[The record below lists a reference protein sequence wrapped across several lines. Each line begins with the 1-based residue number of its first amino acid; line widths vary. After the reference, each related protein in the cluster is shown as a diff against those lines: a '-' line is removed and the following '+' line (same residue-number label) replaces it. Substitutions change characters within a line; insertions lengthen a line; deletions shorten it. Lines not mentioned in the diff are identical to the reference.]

1 MTPSSDTAIPN
12 TPLALTLGDAA
23 GIGPEIVVKLHQA
36 GLPAPCVVYGDAGA
50 LRRAAVALGAPL
62 RIVELTDVTERARY
76 ANDTGCLFVRPTHPA
91 LPSDL
96 PLGRVD
102 ARAGQAAYDALCLA
116 IDDAML
122 GKVSAIV
129 TAPLN
134 KEAMHAAGLDFPGHT
149 EILAQ
154 RSGTPYVA
162 MMLVNDRLRVILAT
176 IHIALSEV
184 SPTLTTALELR
195 TIELAQQACLAM
207 GIVSP
212 RIGVAGLNPH
222 AGEHGKFGREDLDI
236 IAPAIAQA
244 QAQGINASGP
254 WPGDTLFMRARL
266 SEFDICVAQYH
277 DQGLI
282 PIKYL
287 GIDQGV
293 NITVGLPF
301 VRTSVDHGT
310 AFDIAGKGVADPSSL
325 REAFEMALTMLNQ
338 KKLG

>member
-1 MTPSSDTAIPN
+1 MMTLGQTPATPIA
-12 TPLALTLGDAA
+12 PLALTLGDAA
-23 GIGPEIVVKLHQA
+23 GIGPEIVIKLHLA

-50 LRRAAVALGAPL
+50 LRRAVAALEAPL
-62 RIVELTDVTERARY
+62 RVIELTDVSTLATY
-76 ANDTGCLFVRPTHPA
+76 ALEVGCLFVRPTYPA
-91 LPSDL
+91 LPDNL

-102 ARAGQAAYDALCLA
+102 ARAGQSAYDALCLA
-116 IDDAML
+116 IDDALL
-122 GKVSAIV
+122 GKVRAIV

-154 RSGTPYVA
+154 RSGTPDVA

-195 TIELAQQACLAM
+195 TIELAQQACQAM
-207 GIVSP
+207 GIATP

-244 QAQGINASGP
+244 QARGIKVSGP

-266 SEFDICVAQYH
+266 GEFDICVAQYH

-310 AFDIAGKGVADPSSL
+310 AFDIAGKGIADPSSL
-325 REAFEMALTMLNQ
+325 REAFEMARTMLHQ
-338 KKLG
+338 KK

>member
-1 MTPSSDTAIPN
+1 MTLGQTPATPIA
-12 TPLALTLGDAA
+12 PLALTLGDAA
-23 GIGPEIVVKLHQA
+23 GIGPEIVVKLHTA

-50 LRRAAVALGAPL
+50 LRRAVAALEAPL
-62 RIVELTDVTERARY
+62 RVIELTDVSTLATY
-76 ANDTGCLFVRPTHPA
+76 AQEVGCLFVRPTYPA
-91 LPSDL
+91 LPDNL

-102 ARAGQAAYDALCLA
+102 ARAGQSAYDALCLA
-116 IDDAML
+116 IDDALL
-122 GKVSAIV
+122 GKVRAIV

-154 RSGTPYVA
+154 RSGTPDVA

-195 TIELAQQACLAM
+195 TIELAQQACQAM
-207 GIVSP
+207 GIATP

-244 QAQGINASGP
+244 QARGIKASGP

-266 SEFDICVAQYH
+266 GEFDICVAQYH

-310 AFDIAGKGVADPSSL
+310 AFDIAGKGIADPSSL
-325 REAFEMALTMLNQ
+325 REAFEMARTMLHQ
-338 KKLG
+338 KK

>member
-1 MTPSSDTAIPN
+1 MMTLGQTPATPIA
-12 TPLALTLGDAA
+12 PLALTLGDAA
-23 GIGPEIVVKLHQA
+23 GIGPEIVVKLHTA

-50 LRRAAVALGAPL
+50 LRRAVAALEAPL
-62 RIVELTDVTERARY
+62 RVIELTDVSTLGTY
-76 ANDTGCLFVRPTHPA
+76 AQEVGCLFVRPTYPA
-91 LPSDL
+91 LPDNL

-102 ARAGQAAYDALCLA
+102 ARAGQSAYDALCLA
-116 IDDAML
+116 IDDALL
-122 GKVSAIV
+122 GKVRAIV

-154 RSGTPYVA
+154 RSGTPDVA

-195 TIELAQQACLAM
+195 TIELAQQACQAM
-207 GIVSP
+207 GIATP

-244 QAQGINASGP
+244 QARGIKASGP

-266 SEFDICVAQYH
+266 GEFDICVAQYH

-310 AFDIAGKGVADPSSL
+310 AFDIAGKGIADPSSL
-325 REAFEMALTMLNQ
+325 REAFEMARTMLHQ
-338 KKLG
+338 KK

>member
-1 MTPSSDTAIPN
+1 VNI

-23 GIGPEIVVKLHQA
+23 GIGPEIVIKLHLA

-50 LRRAAVALGAPL
+50 LRRAVAALEAPL
-62 RIVELTDVTERARY
+62 RVIELTDVGALATHAHEE
-76 ANDTGCLFVRPTHPA
+76 GCLFVRPTHPA
-91 LPSDL
+91 LPDNL

-102 ARAGQAAYDALCLA
+102 ARAGQSAYDALCLA

-122 GKVSAIV
+122 RKVSAIV

-154 RSGTPYVA
+154 RSRTPYVA
-162 MMLVNDRLRVILAT
+162 MMLVNDQLRVILAT

-184 SPTLTTALELR
+184 SPALTTALELR
-195 TIELAQQACLAM
+195 TIELAQQACQAM
-207 GIVSP
+207 GIASP

-244 QAQGINASGP
+244 QARGIKASGP
-254 WPGDTLFMRARL
+254 WPGDTLFMRARMG
-266 SEFDICVAQYH
+266 EFDICVAQYH

-287 GIDQGV
+287 GVDQGV

-310 AFDIAGKGVADPSSL
+310 AFDIAGKGIADPSSL
-325 REAFEMALTMLNQ
+325 REAFEMARTMLHQ
-338 KKLG
+338 KK

>member
-1 MTPSSDTAIPN
+1 M
-12 TPLALTLGDAA
+12 
-23 GIGPEIVVKLHQA
+23 
-36 GLPAPCVVYGDAGA
+36 
-50 LRRAAVALGAPL
+50 LR
-62 RIVELTDVTERARY
+62 
-76 ANDTGCLFVRPTHPA
+76 
-91 LPSDL
+91 
-96 PLGRVD
+96 
-102 ARAGQAAYDALCLA
+102 
-116 IDDAML
+116 
-122 GKVSAIV
+122 KVSAIV

-154 RSGTPYVA
+154 RSRTPYVA
-162 MMLVNDRLRVILAT
+162 MMLVNDQLRVILAT

-184 SPTLTTALELR
+184 SPALTTALELR
-195 TIELAQQACLAM
+195 TIELAQQACQAM
-207 GIVSP
+207 GIASP

-244 QAQGINASGP
+244 QARGIHASGP
-254 WPGDTLFMRARL
+254 WPGDTLFMRARMG
-266 SEFDICVAQYH
+266 EFDICVAQYH

-310 AFDIAGKGVADPSSL
+310 AFDIAGKGIADPSSL
-325 REAFEMALTMLNQ
+325 REAFEMAQTMLHQ
-338 KKLG
+338 KK

>member
-1 MTPSSDTAIPN
+1 MMTLGQTPSTPLA
-12 TPLALTLGDAA
+12 PLALTLGDAA
-23 GIGPEIVVKLHQA
+23 GIGPEIVIKLHLA

-50 LRRAAVALGAPL
+50 LRRAVAALEAPL
-62 RIVELTDVTERARY
+62 RVIELTDVSTLATY
-76 ANDTGCLFVRPTHPA
+76 ALEVGCLFVRPTYPA
-91 LPSDL
+91 LPDNL

-102 ARAGQAAYDALCLA
+102 ARAGQSAYDALCLA
-116 IDDAML
+116 IDDALL
-122 GKVSAIV
+122 GKVRAIV

-154 RSGTPYVA
+154 RSGTPDVA

-195 TIELAQQACLAM
+195 TIELAQQACQAM
-207 GIVSP
+207 GIATP

-244 QAQGINASGP
+244 QARGIKASGP

-266 SEFDICVAQYH
+266 GEFDICVAQYH

-310 AFDIAGKGVADPSSL
+310 AFDIAGKGIADPSSL
-325 REAFEMALTMLNQ
+325 REAFEMARTMLHQ
-338 KKLG
+338 KK

>member
-1 MTPSSDTAIPN
+1 MTLSSDTAIPN

-23 GIGPEIVVKLHQA
+23 GIGPEIVVKLHMT

-50 LRRAAVALGAPL
+50 LQRACHALNAPL
-62 RIVELTDVTERARY
+62 RVIELVDVSALSTY
-76 ANDTGCLFVRPTHPA
+76 ADKAGCLFVRPTSPA
-91 LPSDL
+91 LPIDL

-102 ARAGQAAYDALCLA
+102 ARAGQAAYDALCCA

-154 RSGTPYVA
+154 RSRTPHVA
-162 MMLVNDRLRVILAT
+162 MMLVNEQLRVILAT

-184 SPTLTTALELR
+184 SPTLTQELELR
-195 TIELAQQACLAM
+195 TIELAQQACQKM
-207 GIVSP
+207 GIASP

-222 AGEHGKFGREDLDI
+222 AGERGKFGREDLDI
-236 IAPAIAQA
+236 IAPAIAKA
-244 QAQGINASGP
+244 QAKGIHASGP
-254 WPGDTLFMRARL
+254 WPGDTLFMRARNG
-266 SEFDICVAQYH
+266 EFDICVAQYH

-325 REAFEMALTMLNQ
+325 REAFTLALSLLKN
-338 KKLG
+338 KI

>member
-1 MTPSSDTAIPN
+1 MMTLGPIPV
-12 TPLALTLGDAA
+12 TPIAPLALTLGDAA
-23 GIGPEIVVKLHQA
+23 GIGPEIVIKLHMA

-50 LRRAAVALGAPL
+50 LRRACIALNAPL
-62 RIVELTDVTERARY
+62 QIVELVDVSALTLH
-76 ANDTGCLFVRPTHPA
+76 DDKTGCLFVRPIYPA
-91 LPSDL
+91 LPADL

-102 ARAGQAAYDALCLA
+102 ARAGQSAYDALCSA

-195 TIELAQQACLAM
+195 TIELARQACQAM
-207 GIVSP
+207 GIASP

-222 AGEHGKFGREDLDI
+222 AGEHGKFGREDLDVI
-236 IAPAIAQA
+236 VPAIAQA
-244 QAQGINASGP
+244 RAQGINASGP
-254 WPGDTLFMRARL
+254 WPGDTLFMRARMG
-266 SEFDICVAQYH
+266 EFDICVAQYH

-310 AFDIAGKGVADPSSL
+310 AFDIVGKGVADPSSL
-325 REAFEMALTMLNQ
+325 REAFEMALTMLHQ
-338 KKLG
+338 KK

>member
-1 MTPSSDTAIPN
+1 MMTLGQTPATPIA
-12 TPLALTLGDAA
+12 PLALTLGDAA
-23 GIGPEIVVKLHQA
+23 GIGPEIVIKLHLA

-50 LRRAAVALGAPL
+50 LRRAVAALEAPL
-62 RIVELTDVTERARY
+62 RVIELTDVSTLATY
-76 ANDTGCLFVRPTHPA
+76 AQEVGCLFVRPTYPA
-91 LPSDL
+91 LPDNL

-102 ARAGQAAYDALCLA
+102 ARAGQSAYDALCLA
-116 IDDAML
+116 IDDALL

-154 RSGTPYVA
+154 RSGTPDVA

-195 TIELAQQACLAM
+195 TIELAQQACQAM
-207 GIVSP
+207 GIATP

-244 QAQGINASGP
+244 QARGIKASGP
-254 WPGDTLFMRARL
+254 WPSDTLFMRARL
-266 SEFDICVAQYH
+266 GEFDICVAQYH

-310 AFDIAGKGVADPSSL
+310 AFDIAGKGIADPSSL
-325 REAFEMALTMLNQ
+325 REAFEMARTMLHQ
-338 KKLG
+338 KK

>member
-1 MTPSSDTAIPN
+1 MMTLGQTPATPLA
-12 TPLALTLGDAA
+12 PLALTLGDAA
-23 GIGPEIVVKLHQA
+23 GIGPEIVIKLHVA

-50 LRRAAVALGAPL
+50 LRRAVAALEAPL
-62 RIVELTDVTERARY
+62 RVIELTDVSTLATY
-76 ANDTGCLFVRPTHPA
+76 AHEVGCLFVRPTHPA
-91 LPSDL
+91 LPENL

-102 ARAGQAAYDALCLA
+102 ARAGQSAYDALCLA

-195 TIELAQQACLAM
+195 TIELAQQACQAM
-207 GIVSP
+207 GIASP

-244 QAQGINASGP
+244 QARGIKASGP

-266 SEFDICVAQYH
+266 GEFDICVAQYH

-310 AFDIAGKGVADPSSL
+310 AFDIAGKGIADPSSL
-325 REAFEMALTMLNQ
+325 REAFEMARTMLQQ
-338 KKLG
+338 KK

>member
-1 MTPSSDTAIPN
+1 MTLHSDTALPN
-12 TPLALTLGDAA
+12 TPLALTLGDAT
-23 GIGPEIVVKLHQA
+23 GIGPEIVVKLHMA

-50 LRRAAVALGAPL
+50 LRRACVALNAPL
-62 RIVELTDVTERARY
+62 RIIELTDVSALATDAHE
-76 ANDTGCLFVRPTHPA
+76 TGCLFIRPTHPA
-91 LPSDL
+91 LPADL

-102 ARAGQAAYDALCLA
+102 ARAGQSAYDALCLA

-154 RSGTPYVA
+154 RSGTQHVA
-162 MMLVNDRLRVILAT
+162 MMLVNDQLRVILAT

-184 SPTLTTALELR
+184 SPTLTTELELR
-195 TIELAQQACLAM
+195 TIELAQHACQAM
-207 GIVSP
+207 GIAAP

-236 IAPAIAQA
+236 IAPAIAKA
-244 QAQGINASGP
+244 QAKGIHASGP
-254 WPGDTLFMRARL
+254 WPGDTLFMRARNG
-266 SEFDICVAQYH
+266 EFDICVAQYH

-301 VRTSVDHGT
+301 IRTSVDHGT

-325 REAFEMALTMLNQ
+325 REAFTLALSLLKN
-338 KKLG
+338 KS

>member
-1 MTPSSDTAIPN
+1 MMTLGQTPATPIA
-12 TPLALTLGDAA
+12 PLALTLGDAA
-23 GIGPEIVVKLHQA
+23 GIGPEIVVKLHTA

-50 LRRAAVALGAPL
+50 LRRAVAALEAPL
-62 RIVELTDVTERARY
+62 RVIELTDVSTLGTY
-76 ANDTGCLFVRPTHPA
+76 AQEVGCLFVRPTYPA
-91 LPSDL
+91 LPENL

-102 ARAGQAAYDALCLA
+102 ARAGQSAYDALCLA
-116 IDDAML
+116 IDDALL
-122 GKVSAIV
+122 GKVRAIV

-154 RSGTPYVA
+154 RSGTPDVA

-195 TIELAQQACLAM
+195 TIELAQQACQAM
-207 GIVSP
+207 GIATP

-236 IAPAIAQA
+236 VAPAIAQA
-244 QAQGINASGP
+244 QARGIKASGP

-266 SEFDICVAQYH
+266 GEFDICVAQYH

-310 AFDIAGKGVADPSSL
+310 AFDIAGKGIADPSSL
-325 REAFEMALTMLNQ
+325 REAFEMARTMLHQ
-338 KKLG
+338 KK

>member
-1 MTPSSDTAIPN
+1 MMTLGQTPATPIA
-12 TPLALTLGDAA
+12 PLALTLGDAA
-23 GIGPEIVVKLHQA
+23 GIGPEIVVKLHTA

-50 LRRAAVALGAPL
+50 LRRAVAALEAPL
-62 RIVELTDVTERARY
+62 RVIELTDVSTLGTY
-76 ANDTGCLFVRPTHPA
+76 AQEVGCLFVRPTYPA
-91 LPSDL
+91 LPENL

-102 ARAGQAAYDALCLA
+102 ARAGQSAYDALCLA
-116 IDDAML
+116 IDDALL
-122 GKVSAIV
+122 GKVRAIV

-154 RSGTPYVA
+154 RSGTPDVA

-195 TIELAQQACLAM
+195 TIELAQQACQAM
-207 GIVSP
+207 GIATP

-222 AGEHGKFGREDLDI
+222 SGEHGKFGREDLDI

-244 QAQGINASGP
+244 QARGIKASGP

-266 SEFDICVAQYH
+266 GEFDICVAQYH

-310 AFDIAGKGVADPSSL
+310 AFDIAGKGIADPSSL
-325 REAFEMALTMLNQ
+325 REAFEMARTMLHQ
-338 KKLG
+338 KK

>member
-1 MTPSSDTAIPN
+1 MMTLSPTPATPIA
-12 TPLALTLGDAA
+12 PLALTLGDAA
-23 GIGPEIVVKLHQA
+23 GIGPEIVIKLHVA

-50 LRRAAVALGAPL
+50 LRRAVVALEAPL
-62 RIVELTDVTERARY
+62 RVIELTDVSTLATY
-76 ANDTGCLFVRPTHPA
+76 AHEVGCLFVRPTHPA
-91 LPSDL
+91 LPENL

-102 ARAGQAAYDALCLA
+102 ARAGQSAYDALCLA

-195 TIELAQQACLAM
+195 TIELAQQACQAM
-207 GIVSP
+207 GIASP

-244 QAQGINASGP
+244 QARGIKASGP

-266 SEFDICVAQYH
+266 GEFDICLAQYH

-310 AFDIAGKGVADPSSL
+310 AFDIAGKGIADPSSL
-325 REAFEMALTMLNQ
+325 REAFEMARTMLQQ
-338 KKLG
+338 KK

>member
-1 MTPSSDTAIPN
+1 MTLGSTLATPIV
-12 TPLALTLGDAA
+12 PLALTLGDAA
-23 GIGPEIVVKLHQA
+23 GIGPEIVVKLHVG
-36 GLPAPCVVYGDAGA
+36 GLPAPCVVYGDSGA
-50 LRRAAVALGAPL
+50 LRRACAALNAPL
-62 RIVELTDVTERARY
+62 RVIELADVAALNTY
-76 ANDTGCLFVRPTHPA
+76 ADQAGCLFVRPTYPA
-91 LPSDL
+91 LPADL
-96 PLGRVD
+96 PLGRID

-122 GKVSAIV
+122 GNVSAIV

-154 RSGTPYVA
+154 RSGTPHVA
-162 MMLVNDRLRVILAT
+162 MMLVNDHLRVILAT

-184 SPTLTTALELR
+184 SPTLTQALELR
-195 TIELAQQACLAM
+195 TIELAQQACQAM
-207 GIVSP
+207 GIASP

-222 AGEHGKFGREDLDI
+222 AGEHGKFGREDLDA

-244 QAQGINASGP
+244 QAQGIKASGP
-254 WPGDTLFMRARL
+254 WPGDTLFMRARNG
-266 SEFDICVAQYH
+266 EFDICVAQYH

-325 REAFEMALTMLNQ
+325 REAFMMALSLLSQ
-338 KKLG
+338 KNKG

>member
-1 MTPSSDTAIPN
+1 MMTLGQTPATPLA
-12 TPLALTLGDAA
+12 PLALTLGDAA
-23 GIGPEIVVKLHQA
+23 GIGPEIVIKLHLA

-50 LRRAAVALGAPL
+50 LRRAVAALEAPL
-62 RIVELTDVTERARY
+62 RVIELTDVGALATY
-76 ANDTGCLFVRPTHPA
+76 AHEVGCLFVRPTHPA
-91 LPSDL
+91 LPENL

-102 ARAGQAAYDALCLA
+102 ARAGQSAYDALCLA

-122 GKVSAIV
+122 SKVSAIV

-154 RSGTPYVA
+154 RSRTPYVA
-162 MMLVNDRLRVILAT
+162 MMLVNDQLRVILAT

-184 SPTLTTALELR
+184 SPALTTALELR
-195 TIELAQQACLAM
+195 TIELAQQACQAM
-207 GIVSP
+207 GIASP

-244 QAQGINASGP
+244 QARGIHASGP
-254 WPGDTLFMRARL
+254 WPGDTLFMRARMG
-266 SEFDICVAQYH
+266 EFDICVAQYH

-287 GIDQGV
+287 GVDQGV

-310 AFDIAGKGVADPSSL
+310 AFDIAGKGIADPSSL
-325 REAFEMALTMLNQ
+325 RVAFEMALTMLSQ
-338 KKLG
+338 KK

>member
-1 MTPSSDTAIPN
+1 MTLGQTPATPIA
-12 TPLALTLGDAA
+12 PLALTLGDAA
-23 GIGPEIVVKLHQA
+23 GIGPEIVVKLHTA

-50 LRRAAVALGAPL
+50 LRRAVAALEAPL
-62 RIVELTDVTERARY
+62 RVIELVDVNALATHAHEA
-76 ANDTGCLFVRPTHPA
+76 GCLFVRPTHPA
-91 LPSDL
+91 LPENL

-102 ARAGQAAYDALCLA
+102 ARAGQSAYDALCLA

-149 EILAQ
+149 EILAE
-154 RSGTPYVA
+154 RSDTPYVA

-195 TIELAQQACLAM
+195 TIELAQQACQAM

-236 IAPAIAQA
+236 IAPAITQA
-244 QAQGINASGP
+244 QARGINASGP
-254 WPGDTLFMRARL
+254 WPGDTLFMRARMG
-266 SEFDICVAQYH
+266 EFDICVAQYH

-338 KKLG
+338 QK

>member
-1 MTPSSDTAIPN
+1 MMTLSPTPATPIA
-12 TPLALTLGDAA
+12 PLALTLGDAA
-23 GIGPEIVVKLHQA
+23 GIGPEIAIKLHLA

-50 LRRAAVALGAPL
+50 LRRAVAALEAPL
-62 RIVELTDVTERARY
+62 RVIELTDVSALATY
-76 ANDTGCLFVRPTHPA
+76 AQEVGCLFVRPTYPA
-91 LPSDL
+91 LPADL

-102 ARAGQAAYDALCLA
+102 ARAGQSAYDALCLA

-195 TIELAQQACLAM
+195 TIELAQQACQAM
-207 GIVSP
+207 GIASP

-266 SEFDICVAQYH
+266 GEFDICVAQYH

-310 AFDIAGKGVADPSSL
+310 AFDIAGKGIADPSSL
-325 REAFEMALTMLNQ
+325 REAFEMAQTMLHQ
-338 KKLG
+338 KK

>member
-1 MTPSSDTAIPN
+1 MMTLSPTPATPI

-23 GIGPEIVVKLHQA
+23 GIGPEIVIKLHVA

-50 LRRAAVALGAPL
+50 LRRAVMALGAPL
-62 RIVELTDVTERARY
+62 RVIELKDVSTLETY
-76 ANDTGCLFVRPTHPA
+76 AHEVGCLFVRPTHPA
-91 LPSDL
+91 LPENL

-102 ARAGQAAYDALCLA
+102 ARAGQSAYDALCLA

-195 TIELAQQACLAM
+195 TIELAQQACQAM
-207 GIVSP
+207 GIASP

-244 QAQGINASGP
+244 QARGIKASGP

-266 SEFDICVAQYH
+266 GEFDICVAQYH

-310 AFDIAGKGVADPSSL
+310 AFDIAGKGIADPSSL
-325 REAFEMALTMLNQ
+325 REAFEMARTMLHQ
-338 KKLG
+338 KK

>member
-1 MTPSSDTAIPN
+1 MMTLSPTPATPIA
-12 TPLALTLGDAA
+12 PLALTLGDAA
-23 GIGPEIVVKLHQA
+23 GIGPEIVIKLHVA

-50 LRRAAVALGAPL
+50 LRRAVVALEAPL
-62 RIVELTDVTERARY
+62 RVIELTDVSTLATY
-76 ANDTGCLFVRPTHPA
+76 AHEVGCLFVRPTHPA
-91 LPSDL
+91 LPENL

-102 ARAGQAAYDALCLA
+102 ARAGQSAYDALCLA

-195 TIELAQQACLAM
+195 TIELAQQACQAM
-207 GIVSP
+207 GIASP

-244 QAQGINASGP
+244 QARGIKASGP

-266 SEFDICVAQYH
+266 GEFDICVAQYH

-310 AFDIAGKGVADPSSL
+310 AFDIAGKGIADPSSL
-325 REAFEMALTMLNQ
+325 REAFEMARTMLQQ
-338 KKLG
+338 KK

>member
-1 MTPSSDTAIPN
+1 MNI

-23 GIGPEIVVKLHQA
+23 GIGPEIVIKLHLT

-50 LRRAAVALGAPL
+50 LRRAVAALEAPL
-62 RIVELTDVTERARY
+62 RVIELTDVSTLATY
-76 ANDTGCLFVRPTHPA
+76 AHEVGCLFVRPTYPA
-91 LPSDL
+91 LPENL

-102 ARAGQAAYDALCLA
+102 ARAGQSAYDALCLA

-162 MMLVNDRLRVILAT
+162 MMLVNDQLRVILAT

-195 TIELAQQACLAM
+195 TIELAQQACQAM
-207 GIVSP
+207 GIASP

-244 QAQGINASGP
+244 QARGIKASGP

-266 SEFDICVAQYH
+266 GEFDICVAQYH

-310 AFDIAGKGVADPSSL
+310 AFDIAGKGIADPSSL
-325 REAFEMALTMLNQ
+325 REAFEMARTMLHQ
-338 KKLG
+338 KK

>member
-1 MTPSSDTAIPN
+1 MNI

-23 GIGPEIVVKLHQA
+23 GIGPEIVIKLHLG

-50 LRRAAVALGAPL
+50 LRRAVAALEAPL
-62 RIVELTDVTERARY
+62 RVIELTDVSKLATY
-76 ANDTGCLFVRPTHPA
+76 AHEVGCLFVRPTYPA
-91 LPSDL
+91 LPENL

-102 ARAGQAAYDALCLA
+102 ARAGQSAYDALCFA

-195 TIELAQQACLAM
+195 TIELAQQACQAM
-207 GIVSP
+207 GIASP

-244 QAQGINASGP
+244 QARGIKASGP
-254 WPGDTLFMRARL
+254 WSGDTLFMRARMG
-266 SEFDICVAQYH
+266 EFDICVAQYH

-287 GIDQGV
+287 GVDQGV

-310 AFDIAGKGVADPSSL
+310 AFDIAGKGIADPSSL
-325 REAFEMALTMLNQ
+325 REAFEMARTMLHQ
-338 KKLG
+338 KK

>member
-1 MTPSSDTAIPN
+1 MMLPGLTPVTPIA
-12 TPLALTLGDAA
+12 PLALTLGDAA
-23 GIGPEIVVKLHQA
+23 GIGPEIVVKLHQS
-36 GLPAPCVVYGDAGA
+36 GLAAPCVVYGDAGA
-50 LRRAAVALGAPL
+50 LRRACAALRAGL
-62 RIVELTDVTERARY
+62 RIVELTDVNALTNY
-76 ANDTGCLFVRPTHPA
+76 AHEVDCIFVRPTHPA
-91 LPSDL
+91 LPESL

-102 ARAGQAAYDALCLA
+102 ARAGQSAYDALCLA

-195 TIELAQQACLAM
+195 TIELAQQACQAM

-244 QAQGINASGP
+244 QAHGINASGP

-266 SEFDICVAQYH
+266 GEFDICVAQYH

-338 KKLG
+338 KK

>member
-1 MTPSSDTAIPN
+1 MMTLSPTPATPI

-23 GIGPEIVVKLHQA
+23 GIGPEIVIKLHVA

-50 LRRAAVALGAPL
+50 LRRAVVALEAPL
-62 RIVELTDVTERARY
+62 RVIELTDVSTLATY
-76 ANDTGCLFVRPTHPA
+76 AHEVGCLFVRPTHPA
-91 LPSDL
+91 LPENL

-102 ARAGQAAYDALCLA
+102 ARAGQSAYDALCLA

-195 TIELAQQACLAM
+195 TIELAQQACQAM
-207 GIVSP
+207 GIASP

-244 QAQGINASGP
+244 QARGIKASGP

-266 SEFDICVAQYH
+266 GEFDICVAQYH

-310 AFDIAGKGVADPSSL
+310 AFDIAGKGIADPSSL
-325 REAFEMALTMLNQ
+325 REAFEMARTMLHQ
-338 KKLG
+338 KK

>member
-1 MTPSSDTAIPN
+1 MMTLGQTPSTPLA
-12 TPLALTLGDAA
+12 PLALTLGDAA
-23 GIGPEIVVKLHQA
+23 GIGPEIVIKLHLA

-50 LRRAAVALGAPL
+50 LRRAVAALEAPL
-62 RIVELTDVTERARY
+62 RVIELTDVSTLATY
-76 ANDTGCLFVRPTHPA
+76 AQEVGCLFVRPTYPA
-91 LPSDL
+91 LPDNL

-102 ARAGQAAYDALCLA
+102 ARAGQSAYDALCLA
-116 IDDAML
+116 IDDALL
-122 GKVSAIV
+122 GKVRAIV

-154 RSGTPYVA
+154 RSGTPDVA

-195 TIELAQQACLAM
+195 TIELAQQACQAM
-207 GIVSP
+207 GIATP

-244 QAQGINASGP
+244 QARGIKASGP

-266 SEFDICVAQYH
+266 GEFDICVAQYH

-310 AFDIAGKGVADPSSL
+310 AFDIAGKGIADPSSL
-325 REAFEMALTMLNQ
+325 REAFEMARTMLHQ
-338 KKLG
+338 KK

>member
-1 MTPSSDTAIPN
+1 VNI

-23 GIGPEIVVKLHQA
+23 GIGPEIVIKLHLG

-50 LRRAAVALGAPL
+50 LRRAVAALEAPL
-62 RIVELTDVTERARY
+62 RVIELTDVSTLATY
-76 ANDTGCLFVRPTHPA
+76 AHEVGCLFVRPTYPA
-91 LPSDL
+91 LPENL

-102 ARAGQAAYDALCLA
+102 ARAGQSAYDALCFA

-195 TIELAQQACLAM
+195 TIELAQQACQAM
-207 GIVSP
+207 GIASP

-244 QAQGINASGP
+244 QARGIKASGP
-254 WPGDTLFMRARL
+254 WPGDTLFMRAR
-266 SEFDICVAQYH
+266 SGEFDICVAQYH

-310 AFDIAGKGVADPSSL
+310 AFDIAGKGIADPSSL
-325 REAFEMALTMLNQ
+325 REAFEMARTMLHQ
-338 KKLG
+338 KK

>member
-1 MTPSSDTAIPN
+1 MTLGPTLAIAIA
-12 TPLALTLGDAA
+12 PLALTLGDAA
-23 GIGPEIVVKLHQA
+23 GIGPEIVVKLHMA
-36 GLPAPCVVYGDAGA
+36 GLPRPCVVYGDAAA
-50 LRRAAVALGAPL
+50 LRRTCTALHASL
-62 RIVELTDVTERARY
+62 RIVELDDVSALNAY
-76 ANDTGCLFVRPTHPA
+76 ADKAGCLFVRATYPA
-91 LPSDL
+91 LPEDL

-102 ARAGQAAYDALCLA
+102 ARAGQSAYDALCLA

-122 GKVSAIV
+122 GKISAIV

-154 RSGTPYVA
+154 RSGTAHVA
-162 MMLVNDRLRVILAT
+162 MMLVNDDLRVILAT

-184 SPTLTTALELR
+184 SPTLTQALELR
-195 TIELAQQACLAM
+195 TIELAQQACQAM
-207 GIVSP
+207 GIASP

-222 AGEHGKFGREDLDI
+222 AGEHGKFGREDLDV

-244 QAQGINASGP
+244 QSKGINASGP
-254 WPGDTLFMRARL
+254 WPGDTLFMRARDG
-266 SEFDICVAQYH
+266 EFDICVAQYH

-293 NITVGLPF
+293 NITIGLPF

-310 AFDIAGKGVADPSSL
+310 AFDIAGKGIANPASL
-325 REAFEMALTMLNQ
+325 RTAFEMAVKMSHP
-338 KKLG
+338 

>member
-1 MTPSSDTAIPN
+1 MMTLGQTPATPLA
-12 TPLALTLGDAA
+12 PLALTLGDAA
-23 GIGPEIVVKLHQA
+23 GIGPEIVIKLHLA

-50 LRRAAVALGAPL
+50 LRRAVAALEAPL
-62 RIVELTDVTERARY
+62 RVIELTDVSTLGTY
-76 ANDTGCLFVRPTHPA
+76 AQEVGCLFVRPTYPA
-91 LPSDL
+91 LPENL

-102 ARAGQAAYDALCLA
+102 ARAGQSAYDALCLA
-116 IDDAML
+116 IDDALL

-154 RSGTPYVA
+154 RSDTPYVA

-195 TIELAQQACLAM
+195 TIELAQQACQAM
-207 GIVSP
+207 GIATP

-244 QAQGINASGP
+244 QARGIKASGP

-266 SEFDICVAQYH
+266 GEFDICVAQYH

-310 AFDIAGKGVADPSSL
+310 AFDIAGKGIADPSSL
-325 REAFEMALTMLNQ
+325 REAFEMARTMLQQ
-338 KKLG
+338 KK

>member
-1 MTPSSDTAIPN
+1 VNI

-23 GIGPEIVVKLHQA
+23 GIGPEIVIKLHLG

-50 LRRAAVALGAPL
+50 LRRAVAALEAPL
-62 RIVELTDVTERARY
+62 RVIELTDVSKLATY
-76 ANDTGCLFVRPTHPA
+76 AHEVGCLFVRPTYPA
-91 LPSDL
+91 LPENL

-102 ARAGQAAYDALCLA
+102 ARAGQSAYDALCFA

-195 TIELAQQACLAM
+195 TIELAQQACQAM
-207 GIVSP
+207 GIASP

-222 AGEHGKFGREDLDI
+222 AGEHGKFGRCELRRDCL
-236 IAPAIAQA
+236 IA
-244 QAQGINASGP
+244 N
-254 WPGDTLFMRARL
+254 
-266 SEFDICVAQYH
+266 
-277 DQGLI
+277 
-282 PIKYL
+282 
-287 GIDQGV
+287 
-293 NITVGLPF
+293 
-301 VRTSVDHGT
+301 
-310 AFDIAGKGVADPSSL
+310 
-325 REAFEMALTMLNQ
+325 
-338 KKLG
+338 

>member
-1 MTPSSDTAIPN
+1 MMTLGQTPATPLA
-12 TPLALTLGDAA
+12 PLALTLGDAA
-23 GIGPEIVVKLHQA
+23 GIGPEIVIKLHLA

-50 LRRAAVALGAPL
+50 LRRAVAALEAPL
-62 RIVELTDVTERARY
+62 RVIELTDVSTLATY
-76 ANDTGCLFVRPTHPA
+76 AHEVGCLFVRPTHPA
-91 LPSDL
+91 LPENL

-102 ARAGQAAYDALCLA
+102 ARAGQSAYDALCLA

-195 TIELAQQACLAM
+195 TIELAQQACQAM
-207 GIVSP
+207 GIASP

-244 QAQGINASGP
+244 QARGIKASGP

-266 SEFDICVAQYH
+266 GEFDICVAQYH

-310 AFDIAGKGVADPSSL
+310 AFDIAGKGIADPSSL
-325 REAFEMALTMLNQ
+325 REAFEMARTMLSQ
-338 KKLG
+338 KK

>member
-1 MTPSSDTAIPN
+1 MMTLGQTPATPIA
-12 TPLALTLGDAA
+12 PLALTLGDAA
-23 GIGPEIVVKLHQA
+23 GIGPEIVVKLHTA

-50 LRRAAVALGAPL
+50 LRRAVAALEAPL
-62 RIVELTDVTERARY
+62 RVIELTDVSTLATY
-76 ANDTGCLFVRPTHPA
+76 AQEVGCLFVRPTYPA
-91 LPSDL
+91 LPDNL

-102 ARAGQAAYDALCLA
+102 ARAGQSAYDALCLA
-116 IDDAML
+116 IDDALL

-195 TIELAQQACLAM
+195 TIELAQQACQAM
-207 GIVSP
+207 GIATP

-244 QAQGINASGP
+244 QARGIKASGP

-266 SEFDICVAQYH
+266 GEFDICVAQYH

-310 AFDIAGKGVADPSSL
+310 AFDIAGKGIADPSSL
-325 REAFEMALTMLNQ
+325 REAFEMARTMLHQ
-338 KKLG
+338 KK